1 MMITQMFGQRYLVLM
16 LFWPAVWFAVTADGQ
31 VTAVNSRI
39 VRPKLTL
46 GDTMTVSASPST
58 VSFSLMHGGVA
69 NGSGTVAMTTT
80 WTGISLLASM
90 SLYGY
95 FMSSTQALSGGSPVA
110 HIPSSSV
117 LGKVPSGTPTSY
129 TAFTQSGPLGG
140 AGAGLLMYSQSS
152 ILSLGGSRTDNL
164 SLQIDLTSL
173 PQQPAASYSGTLVL
187 QAQAF

>member
-95 FMSSTQALSGGSPVA
+95 FMSSTQALSGWLACSPYPIFECAGEGAVGDA
-110 HIPSSSV
+110 DK
-117 LGKVPSGTPTSY
+117 LYGFYAKR
-129 TAFTQSGPLGG
+129 TAGRC
-140 AGAGLLMYSQSS
+140 
-152 ILSLGGSRTDNL
+152 GSRVVDV
-164 SLQIDLTSL
+164 QPIIDS
-173 PQQPAASYSGTLVL
+173 QPGR
-187 QAQAF
+187 